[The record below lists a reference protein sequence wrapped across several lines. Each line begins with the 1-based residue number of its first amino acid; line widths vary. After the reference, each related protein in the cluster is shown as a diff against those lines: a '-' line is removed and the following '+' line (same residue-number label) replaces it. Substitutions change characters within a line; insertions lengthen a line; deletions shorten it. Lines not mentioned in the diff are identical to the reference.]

1 MLPETT
7 EWLRQSE
14 YDIDTAEAM
23 CRAGRYV
30 YAAFMCQLAIEKA
43 LKGLVVELTGNTPP
57 RTHNLIRL
65 VKITA
70 VELPEHLSEFIAV
83 LNMAGVGTRYPD
95 LLDDA
100 IKRYPK
106 EVAWDYLAK
115 TKEVMQWLLRQIMST
130 Q

>member
-43 LKGLVVELTGNTPP
+43 LKGLVVEPVSY
-57 RTHNLIRL
+57 THLDVYKRQTMIRRQL
-65 VKITA
+65 LWLKKHPA
-70 VELPEHLSEFIAV
+70 SASE
-83 LNMAGVGTRYPD
+83 
-95 LLDDA
+95 
-100 IKRYPK
+100 
-106 EVAWDYLAK
+106 
-115 TKEVMQWLLRQIMST
+115 
-130 Q
+130 